1 MTMENE
7 DFDRLLK
14 ICRLSLEK
22 NEKTKI
28 KHEIDEIIDYFN
40 TIEGVDC
47 DNYSPS
53 YQPVAVPPK
62 MRHDKP
68 EQFKDI
74 GKLLKNSKIYRFFI
88 VGPKI

>member
-14 ICRLSLEK
+14 VCRLSLEK
-22 NEKTKI
+22 SEKTKI

-40 TIEGVDC
+40 TIESVDC
-47 DNYSPS
+47 DKYSPS
-53 YQPVAVPPK
+53 YQPTEVPSRK
-62 MRHDKP
+62 RMDKP
-68 EQFKDI
+68 EQFHDV